1 MTHRGSKARI
11 FLSWAGE
18 TYGPATPEE
27 VANGVRTSWFE
38 ESALY
43 WYEGLNEWKPVYEF
57 ALPSESPPDL
67 ASRKLTA
74 APSAPDLPT
83 SSRHR
88 KPGSHGRRRPQ
99 QPKRHPRKLDRRGRT
114 IVFGFA
120 ALAVVLTVGII
131 LLLMM
136 F

>member
-18 TYGPATPEE
+18 IYGPATLEE

-38 ESALY
+38 QDTLY
-43 WYEGLNEWKPVYEF
+43 WHEGLNEWKPVHEF
-57 ALPSESPPDL
+57 ALPNESHPDL
-67 ASRKLTA
+67 ASRKLTT

-83 SSRHR
+83 SPRPREPRSN
-88 KPGSHGRRRPQ
+88 GRRRPQ
-99 QPKRHPRKLDRRGRT
+99 QSKRRPRKLDWRGHT

-120 ALAVVLTVGII
+120 ALAVALTVGII
-131 LLLMM
+131 LLLMIA
-136 F
+136 